1 MTQNFT
7 GDACVVHCECNSLT
21 LTRRLEI
28 NISMFPK
35 VVERHQL
42 RAVGK
47 QITIRQRTHSV
58 IYVPKIAKSV
68 DVH

>member
-35 VVERHQL
+35 VVERH
-42 RAVGK
+42 
-47 QITIRQRTHSV
+47 
-58 IYVPKIAKSV
+58 
-68 DVH
+68 